1 MGERSQIYIKWN
13 VHANKENMVGAIAR
27 YFQWN
32 YGERM
37 ISRARGII
45 ETLEEYMKY
54 KYMFSDKWYIEKLT
68 RIAETNFDMRD
79 IVWSSNIID
88 EYNEY
93 GNEDNFADIV
103 FYGQDNNDGQLF
115 IDITDSGIKYALALE
130 YGENGYKPISAEQY
144 MKENMGDYSESGD
157 WRVDAKERGYLDYTE
172 DNIKYINENA
182 ELMTAEEIAQFIEG
196 VRDIYEQPF

>member
-13 VHANKENMVGAIAR
+13 VHANKGNMVGAIAR

-45 ETLEEYMKY
+45 EALEEYMKY

-130 YGENGYKPISAEQY
+130 YDENGYKPISAEQY
-144 MKENMGDYSESGD
+144 MKENLGDYSESGD
-157 WRVDAKERGYLDYTE
+157 WRVAAKEHGYLDYTE

-182 ELMTAEEIAQFIEG
+182 ELMTSEEIAQFIEG
-196 VRDIYEQPF
+196 VRDIYAQPF